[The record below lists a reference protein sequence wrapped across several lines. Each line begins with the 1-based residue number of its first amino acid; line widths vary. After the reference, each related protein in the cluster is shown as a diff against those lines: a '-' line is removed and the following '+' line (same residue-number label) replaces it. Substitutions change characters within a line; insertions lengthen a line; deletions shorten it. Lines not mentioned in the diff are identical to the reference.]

1 MVSSRQLI
9 LVIKKRSSM
18 QLNHIRQL
26 AKQDQQKSQVSA
38 TDLQLY
44 GRLSLTVWQYKLAL
58 FGTGL
63 AILGLS
69 FTQLAIPQITKY
81 TIDVIFPEKRWD
93 LLVWV
98 GVGILGMAVITGCLN
113 FIRSYATAAISQNL
127 VRDLRQDLY
136 NKVINLSIDFFEAK
150 GTGALVNR
158 LTKDV
163 DSIDKLV
170 TTELPEIVVE
180 VIVFITIAGY
190 LLATDWQLTVVLLAT
205 LPLSIL
211 STYYFGKKFRDSYS
225 QMYEKQSLIS
235 HRLQE
240 TFTNVKLIKTCGN
253 EAYEIDRFTEAN
265 NDYHKLNLRI
275 TQLTS
280 ALSPLVDG
288 INYLG
293 LTIILVY
300 GAYELIDGAITIGDL
315 AAFLAYAPRLNQPA
329 KRFSKILNTIQKGSV
344 ALERIYEIL
353 DSKPKVADKP
363 EAITLPTITGKIV
376 IQDVSFAYQ
385 PAVPV
390 FSHLNLEIDAGE
402 QVALVGASGAG
413 KTTLT
418 NLLLRFYD
426 PNSGNIYVDG
436 HNLRNVQIASF
447 RKQIGIVSQDILL
460 LNDTIEA
467 NIAYGKLDAS
477 SAEIAQAAELAYAH
491 DFVTELPQKYQTIVG
506 ERGLKLSGGQR
517 QRLAIARALVVNP
530 CILILDEATSSLDT
544 EAEISIQNAIA
555 KICKNRT
562 TIAIAHRLSTIRQ
575 ADRIVFIDRGKIL
588 EIGSHEQLM
597 TKNAN
602 YARVVGLQY
611 RI

>member
-1 MVSSRQLI
+1 
-9 LVIKKRSSM
+9 M

-26 AKQDQQKSQVSA
+26 AKQDNKESKIRK
-38 TDLQLY
+38 TDIQLY
-44 GRLSLTVWQYKLAL
+44 GRLTLTVWQYKLAL

-81 TIDVIFPEKRWD
+81 TIDVIFPGKRWD
-93 LLVWV
+93 MLIWV
-98 GVGILGMAVITGCLN
+98 GLGILGMAVVTGCLN

-127 VRDLRQDLY
+127 IRDLRQDLY
-136 NKVINLSIDFFEAK
+136 DKVITFSIDFFETK
-150 GTGALVNR
+150 GTGALTNR

-163 DSIDKLV
+163 DAIDKLV

-180 VIVFITIAGY
+180 IIVFVTIVSY
-190 LLATDWQLTVVLLAT
+190 LSIADWQLTIVLLAT
-205 LPLSIL
+205 LPLSVL
-211 STYYFGKKFRDSYS
+211 STYYFGRKFRDSYS
-225 QMYEKQSLIS
+225 QLYEQHSLIN

-240 TFTNVKLIKTCGN
+240 TFTNVKLIKTCSN
-253 EAYEIDRFTEAN
+253 EDYEIERFTGVN
-265 NDYHKLNLRI
+265 YQYHNLNLKI

-300 GAYELIDGAITIGDL
+300 GAHELIEEAITIGDL
-315 AAFLAYAPRLNQPA
+315 AAFLAYSPRLNQPA

-353 DSKPKVADKP
+353 DSTPKVADKP
-363 EAITLPTITGKIV
+363 EAIALPRIAGKIV

-385 PAVPV
+385 PQVPV
-390 FSHLNLEIDAGE
+390 FSHLNLEIDSGE
-402 QVALVGASGAG
+402 QIALVGASGAG

-426 PNSGNIYVDG
+426 PDSGNIYIDG
-436 HNLRNVQIASF
+436 YNLRDIKIASF

-467 NIAYGKLDAS
+467 NIAYGKIGV
-477 SAEIAQAAELAYAH
+477 SAEEVTAAARLAYAH
-491 DFVTELPQKYQTIVG
+491 DFIMELPKKYQTIVG

-517 QRLAIARALVVNP
+517 QRLAIARALVVDP
-530 CILILDEATSSLDT
+530 RILILDEATSSLDT

-555 KICKNRT
+555 KVCQNRT

-588 EIGSHEQLM
+588 EIGSHIQLM
-597 TKNAN
+597 AKNEN
-602 YARVVGLQY
+602 YARVVKLQY
-611 RI
+611 QN